1 MALGS
6 TMLQLVVDQQLAG
19 EVSSVGEIF
28 AETFEILSLGTVTV
42 REIALEKM
50 GGVTEA
56 KIASPIDFS
65 NTGFATLRLLFPSS
79 KDEVF
84 FLSPSHVASPPVQGA
99 ILAILEVRDVG
110 LTSDG
115 TDLNVGRRLGA
126 HAYFDEV

>member
-6 TMLQLVVDQQLAG
+6 TMLQLVVNQQLAT
-19 EVSSVGEIF
+19 EVSSVGQIV
-28 AETFEILSLGTVTV
+28 AEVFEILSLGTVTV

-50 GGVTEA
+50 GGVA
-56 KIASPIDFS
+56 GANSAIPIDFS
-65 NTGFATLRLLFPSS
+65 NTGFATLRLLFPGS
-79 KDEVF
+79 KDKVF

-115 TDLNVGRRLGA
+115 TNLQVARRLGA
-126 HAYFDEV
+126 HAYLDEV